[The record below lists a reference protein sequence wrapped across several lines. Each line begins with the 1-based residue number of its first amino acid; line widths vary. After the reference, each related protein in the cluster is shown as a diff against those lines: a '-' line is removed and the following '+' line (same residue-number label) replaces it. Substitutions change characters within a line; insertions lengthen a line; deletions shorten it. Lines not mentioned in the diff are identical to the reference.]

1 MQSAGTVTRD
11 SDPVEVALR
20 AVSDAYA
27 GRNPKSREQLA
38 RAAKSMPGGNTRT
51 VLYYDPFPLA
61 MARGEAQFLFD
72 VDGHR
77 YVNFLGEYTAGIYG
91 HSDPAIRAAVENALA
106 GGVNLSAHN
115 TLESELAAILCERI
129 PSWDLV
135 RFTNSG
141 TEANLV
147 GIALAKAHTG
157 RKKIMVFDGAY
168 HGSVIAFAGG
178 ASPINVPHEFVV
190 ARYNDAQ
197 MARDLIAEHGDDLAA
212 VLIEPMLGASGC
224 IPADKEFLQLLR
236 DETRKAGTVLI
247 FDEVMTSRLSA
258 GGRQALL
265 GITPDL
271 TTAGKYLG
279 GGMSFGVVGGSA
291 SIMNLMDPGNPK
303 GIPHPGTFNNNVI
316 TMAAGIAG
324 LSKVYT
330 AEAAVAL
337 NARGDRLRDGL
348 NALARERGVAV
359 QFTGLGSLMNMHP
372 AADTVTSP
380 QDAMRC
386 DGRLRDL
393 FFFHLV
399 EEGIYQARRG
409 LVALML
415 PVEDGDIDHYLAAT
429 GRFFDRYNPLLK
441 G

>member
-1 MQSAGTVTRD
+1 MQSAGMVMRD
-11 SDPVEVALR
+11 SDPVTAALK
-20 AVSDAYA
+20 AVSDAYVL
-27 GRNPKSREQLA
+27 RNPKSREQLA

-61 MARGEAQFLFD
+61 MARGEGQWLFD

-91 HSDPAIRAAVENALA
+91 HTDPAIRDAIHSALA

-115 TLESELAAILCERI
+115 TLESELAAILCARI
-129 PSWDLV
+129 PSWDMV

-157 RKKIMVFDGAY
+157 RKKIMVFDGGY

-178 ASPINVPHEFVV
+178 ASPINVPHDFVI

-236 DETRKAGTVLI
+236 DETSKVGAVLI

-265 GITPDL
+265 GIMPDL

-324 LSKVYT
+324 LTKVYT

-348 NALARERGVAV
+348 NALAQDSGVAV

-372 AADTVTSP
+372 AVDPVTSP
-380 QDAMRC
+380 QQAMAC

-393 FFFHLV
+393 FFFHLI

-415 PVEDGDIDHYLAAT
+415 PVEVTDTDHYLAAT
-429 GRFFDRYNPLLK
+429 GRFFDKYNALLK

>member
-1 MQSAGTVTRD
+1 MGSAGVVMRD
-11 SDPVEVALR
+11 GEAVA
-20 AVSDAYA
+20 DALKAISGDYVL
-27 GRNPKSREQLA
+27 RNPKSSAQLVQ
-38 RAAKSMPGGNTRT
+38 AAKSMPGGNTRT

-61 MARGEAQFLFD
+61 MARGEGQHLFD

-77 YVNFLGEYTAGIYG
+77 YINFLGEYTAGIYG
-91 HSDPAIRAAVENALA
+91 HTDPIIREAVQSALA
-106 GGVNLSAHN
+106 NGVNLSAHN
-115 TLESELAAILCERI
+115 TLESQLAAILCERI
-129 PSWDLV
+129 PSWDMV

-147 GIALAKAHTG
+147 GIALAKAFTG
-157 RKKIMVFDGAY
+157 RTKILVFDGAY

-178 ASPINVPHEFVV
+178 ASPINVPHDYVI
-190 ARYNDAQ
+190 ATYNDPQ
-197 MARDLIAEHGDDLAA
+197 QARELIIQHKDDLAA

-224 IPADKEFLQLLR
+224 IPANKEFLQVLR
-236 DETRKAGTVLI
+236 EETEKVGAVLI
-247 FDEVMTSRLSA
+247 FDEVMTSRLSV

-265 GITPDL
+265 GILPDL

-279 GGMSFGVVGGSA
+279 GGMSFGAVGGRA
-291 SIMNLMDPGNPK
+291 EIMKLMDPGNPK

-324 LSKVYT
+324 LTKVYT
-330 AEAAVAL
+330 ADAAVTL
-337 NARGDRLRDGL
+337 NARGDRLRESF
-348 NALARERGVAV
+348 NALAREKGVAV

-372 AADTVTSP
+372 VAEAVETP
-380 QDAMRC
+380 QQALGC

-393 FFFHLV
+393 FFFHLI

-415 PVEDGDIDHYLAAT
+415 PVQDEDVDHYLAAS
-429 GRFFDRYNPLLK
+429 GRFFDRYSNLLN

>member
-1 MQSAGTVTRD
+1 MGSAGTETHNGD
-11 SDPVEVALR
+11 AIAVALKVVR
-20 AVSDAYA
+20 DDYVL
-27 GRNPKSREQLA
+27 RNPKSSAQLA
-38 RAAKSMPGGNTRT
+38 QAAKSMPGGNTRT

-61 MARGEAQFLFD
+61 MARGEGQHLFD

-91 HSDPAIRAAVENALA
+91 HTDPHIREAVQNALA
-106 GGVNLSAHN
+106 NGVNLSAHN
-115 TLESELAAILCERI
+115 TLESQLAAILCDRI
-129 PSWDLV
+129 PSWDMV

-147 GIALAKAHTG
+147 GIALAKAFTG
-157 RKKIMVFDGAY
+157 RSKIMVFDGAY

-178 ASPINVPHEFVV
+178 ASPINVPHDYVV
-190 ARYNDAQ
+190 ATYNDPQ
-197 MARDLIAEHGDDLAA
+197 GARELIAQHKDDLAA

-224 IPADKEFLQLLR
+224 IPADKEFLQVLR
-236 DETRKAGTVLI
+236 EETEKVGAVLI

-265 GITPDL
+265 GIMPDI

-279 GGMSFGVVGGSA
+279 GGMSFGAVGGRA
-291 SIMNLMDPGNPK
+291 DIMGLMDPGNPK

-324 LSKVYT
+324 LTKVYT
-330 AEAAVAL
+330 ADVAVAL
-337 NARGDRLRDGL
+337 TKRGDRMRDGL
-348 NALARERGVAV
+348 NALAREKSVAV

-372 AADTVTSP
+372 AVEPVKTP
-380 QDAMRC
+380 QQALGC

-393 FFFHLV
+393 FFFHLI

-415 PVEDGDIDHYLAAT
+415 PVQQEDIDHYLAAS
-429 GRFFDRYNPLLK
+429 GRFFDRYGDLLK